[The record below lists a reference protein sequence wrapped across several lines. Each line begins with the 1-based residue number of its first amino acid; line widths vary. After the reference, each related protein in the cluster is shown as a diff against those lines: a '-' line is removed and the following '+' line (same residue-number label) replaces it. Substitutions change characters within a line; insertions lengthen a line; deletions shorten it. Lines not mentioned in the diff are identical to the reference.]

1 MTGSWLAVM
10 LESRFAVMPDSWFAL
25 MSESQL
31 GPLDGSSRHS
41 LASQL
46 LASWLTE
53 TVSLP
58 VAISRF
64 GIKSLKKRDRASL
77 ALCLIYISEND
88 VYDIYTCIKYTN
100 SLRLFDMTTM
110 LPFK

>member
-1 MTGSWLAVM
+1 MLPPLLACLSQLAVVTGSWLAVM

-31 GPLDGSSRHS
+31 GPLDGSGWHS

-53 TVSLP
+53 TFHYQLLSLGSVSR
-58 VAISRF
+58 V
-64 GIKSLKKRDRASL
+64 
-77 ALCLIYISEND
+77 
-88 VYDIYTCIKYTN
+88 
-100 SLRLFDMTTM
+100 
-110 LPFK
+110 